1 MCFRRHSRKPVPLLQ
16 LRVVELC
23 PGTRLCDQRGK
34 GMKHQILMA
43 MGAIVMVGFCANVSA
58 QETHLYTPEE
68 QAGMSHDGA
77 IATMT
82 TPSELR
88 EYFENANKP
97 KPTGHI
103 TYCNAGI
110 MGVGARGKAL
120 GKINAICGGPE
131 RTTILR
137 AGPMIDAVRTFVG
150 TSCKRSE
157 MIVFR
162 CDVKQQK
169 NK

>member
-1 MCFRRHSRKPVPLLQ
+1 M
-16 LRVVELC
+16 
-23 PGTRLCDQRGK
+23 T
-34 GMKHQILMA
+34 
-43 MGAIVMVGFCANVSA
+43 
-58 QETHLYTPEE
+58 
-68 QAGMSHDGA
+68 HDGA

-88 EYFENANKP
+88 EFFENAKKP
-97 KPTGHI
+97 KPTGHV

-110 MGVGARGKAL
+110 MSNGARARAL
-120 GKINAICGGPE
+120 GRINATCGGAE
-131 RTTILR
+131 KTTILR
-137 AGPMIDAVRTFVG
+137 AGPMIDDVSTFVG

-162 CDVKQQK
+162 CDGRPAK

>member
-1 MCFRRHSRKPVPLLQ
+1 MSYRIMQVIVALAILG
-16 LRVVELC
+16 LC
-23 PGTRLCDQRGK
+23 VKALAT
-34 GMKHQILMA
+34 
-43 MGAIVMVGFCANVSA
+43 
-58 QETHLYTPEE
+58 ETHLYTPEE
-68 QAGMSHDGA
+68 QAGMTEDGS
-77 IATMT
+77 IPTMT

-97 KPTGHI
+97 KPTGQV

-131 RTTILR
+131 KATILR
-137 AGPMIDAVRTFVG
+137 AGPRIYGTGTFFG
-150 TSCKRSE
+150 TSCKRAE

-162 CDVKQQK
+162 CDGKPQNEK
-169 NK
+169 

>member
-1 MCFRRHSRKPVPLLQ
+1 MTQ
-16 LRVVELC
+16 
-23 PGTRLCDQRGK
+23 
-34 GMKHQILMA
+34 
-43 MGAIVMVGFCANVSA
+43 
-58 QETHLYTPEE
+58 
-68 QAGMSHDGA
+68 DGA

-88 EYFENANKP
+88 EYFEEADKP

-110 MGVGARGKAL
+110 MGAGARGKAL
-120 GKINAICGGPE
+120 GKINAICGGAE
-131 RTTILR
+131 KTTILR
-137 AGPMIDAVRTFVG
+137 AGPMVDAVSTFVG

-162 CDVKQQK
+162 CDGKPQQE
-169 NK
+169 

>member
-1 MCFRRHSRKPVPLLQ
+1 MR
-16 LRVVELC
+16 
-23 PGTRLCDQRGK
+23 
-34 GMKHQILMA
+34 HQI
-43 MGAIVMVGFCANVSA
+43 IHVMVAIGILGLCGKASA

-120 GKINAICGGPE
+120 GKINAICGGAGK
-131 RTTILR
+131 TTILR
-137 AGPMIDAVRTFVG
+137 AGPMIDDVSTFVG

-162 CDVKQQK
+162 CEGKPQNSK
-169 NK
+169 

>member
-1 MCFRRHSRKPVPLLQ
+1 MTKN
-16 LRVVELC
+16 
-23 PGTRLCDQRGK
+23 
-34 GMKHQILMA
+34 MILV
-43 MGAIVMVGFCANVSA
+43 MGALVAMTLSRPVNA

-68 QAGMSHDGA
+68 QAGMTHDGA

-88 EYFENANKP
+88 EYFENASKP
-97 KPTGHI
+97 KPTGHV

-110 MGVGARGKAL
+110 MGIGARGKAL

-131 RTTILR
+131 KTTILR
-137 AGPMIDAVRTFVG
+137 AGPMIDAVSTFVG

-162 CDVKQQK
+162 CDSRPAK